1 MATDQRP
8 DSGQIDAAAIGHAL
22 GAVSAAALTGT
33 PEDPAAARARV
44 IRALIEAADGISAHD
59 MAATLDLHP
68 NTVRNHLDVLV
79 AQGCAHAISERSG
92 ERGRPRTLYS
102 PVPERLTPLHV
113 LDQALGNAHVSASP
127 GEVAAAA
134 ATTWLAANH
143 ARPTEATGDQAVSDA
158 VDALE
163 QLGFEAASD
172 AVGDHI
178 EVTECPYTPL
188 IATRPEICTI
198 HAEVI
203 AQILASSGGTVGLR
217 ELEVWPRPGLCRANL
232 ARTDRE
238 PHQRVTPASATPQ

>member
-1 MATDQRP
+1 MATDQRH
-8 DSGQIDAAAIGHAL
+8 DSSPIDATTIGQAL

-33 PEDPAAARARV
+33 SDDPAAARARV
-44 IRALIEAADGISAHD
+44 IHALIEAANGVSAHD
-59 MAATLDLHP
+59 MAAHLDLHP
-68 NTVRNHLDVLV
+68 NTVRNHLDALV

-113 LDQALGNAHVSASP
+113 LDQALDKAHISASP
-127 GEVAAAA
+127 GDVAAAA
-134 ATTWLAANH
+134 AATWLAANH
-143 ARPTEATGDQAVSDA
+143 ARLTEATGDQAVSNA

-178 EVTECPYTPL
+178 DVTECPYTPL
-188 IATRPEICTI
+188 IATHPEICAI

-203 AQILASSGGTVGLR
+203 AQILATSNETVGLK

-232 ARTDRE
+232 TRADRE
-238 PHQRVTPASATPQ
+238 PWRTVTPGSAPPQ